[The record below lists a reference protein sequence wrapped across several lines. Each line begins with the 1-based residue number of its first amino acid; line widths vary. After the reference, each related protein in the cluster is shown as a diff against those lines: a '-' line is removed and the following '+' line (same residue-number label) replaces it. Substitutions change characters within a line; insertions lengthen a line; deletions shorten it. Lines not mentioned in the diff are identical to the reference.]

1 MSPRVWTADE
11 LARVWPLPVGWI
23 WHCEEGMDWLAL
35 HTPSMVMALAVIG
48 AHQGRDSVE
57 AFVAEMESA
66 AEQCRASATAADAD
80 ACLSAAIAFEV
91 CADGLRLGVAKR

>member
-1 MSPRVWTADE
+1 VSLRVWTAEE
-11 LARVWPLPVGWI
+11 LARVWPLPGDWV
-23 WHCEEGMDWLAL
+23 WHSE
-35 HTPSMVMALAVIG
+35 P
-48 AHQGRDSVE
+48 GRDSVE

-66 AEQCRASATAADAD
+66 AEQCRASALAADAD